1 MEKKPDF
8 GFNLEAVNLSFS
20 LPGIS
25 FAQVPDEPPEEEPA
39 EEGSS
44 PIRVSHRWGHRHL
57 TRKASSEAALSAQLD
72 WHFREGDC
80 YHCFSFGDVD
90 SLTYF
95 KHVLRQQRVHYL
107 ALSTWCMA
115 GEDVEDL
122 REWHRRGMLGW
133 VDFFVG
139 EIFPGSYPLV
149 YDAALDFARE
159 CGGRLA
165 VFRNHSKVMAI
176 VGDRF
181 DCLIESS
188 ANVNTNPRSENT
200 VITVD
205 RQLVRDYIDLF
216 NGIRSF
222 DHATDGVPPYI
233 YPGGDEHGA
242 QRVECADHSELPA
255 SGHLQA
261 VV

>member
-90 SLTYF
+90 SLTIS
-95 KHVLRQQRVHYL
+95 
-107 ALSTWCMA
+107 ST
-115 GEDVEDL
+115 
-122 REWHRRGMLGW
+122 
-133 VDFFVG
+133 
-139 EIFPGSYPLV
+139 Y
-149 YDAALDFARE
+149 
-159 CGGRLA
+159 CG
-165 VFRNHSKVMAI
+165 
-176 VGDRF
+176 
-181 DCLIESS
+181 SS
-188 ANVNTNPRSENT
+188 ACTIWPCPPGAWPGRMWKIFGNGTGAACWAGWTFSSVRSSLGAIPWYMTPRWTSRGNAAGAW
-200 VITVD
+200 
-205 RQLVRDYIDLF
+205 RCS
-216 NGIRSF
+216 GIIQKSWPSW
-222 DHATDGVPPYI
+222 AT
-233 YPGGDEHGA
+233 
-242 QRVECADHSELPA
+242 A
-255 SGHLQA
+255 SI
-261 VV
+261 V

>member
-1 MEKKPDF
+1 MSKP
-8 GFNLEAVNLSFS
+8 AAASFS
-20 LPGIS
+20 FPDIASS
-25 FAQVPDEPPEEEPA
+25 FAFLRPTPPPQPPTPPEVDDAPPTQPVHVA
-39 EEGSS
+39 
-44 PIRVSHRWGHRHL
+44 HRYGHRHL
-57 TRKASSEAALSAQLD
+57 ARKAASEDALSRQLD
-72 WHFREGDC
+72 WYFAEGDC

-115 GEDVEDL
+115 GEDVDDL
-122 REWHRRGMLGW
+122 REWHRRGMLGR
-133 VDFFVG
+133 VDFYVG

-149 YDAALDFARE
+149 YDAALAFARE
-159 CGGRLA
+159 CGGRLT
-165 VFRNHSKVMAI
+165 VFRNHAKVMAV
-176 VGDRF
+176 VGERF

-205 RQLVRDYIDLF
+205 RQLVAEYIGLL

-222 DHATDGVPPYI
+222 DDATRDTPPYI
-233 YPGGDEHGA
+233 IPD
-242 QRVECADHSELPA
+242 RR
-255 SGHLQA
+255 
-261 VV
+261 

>member
-1 MEKKPDF
+1 MEKKAGT
-8 GFNLEAVNLSFS
+8 GFSRDPSRLAFN

-25 FAQVPDEPPEEEPA
+25 FAQVEEKPPAGETEEEDKP
-39 EEGSS
+39 S
-44 PIRVSHRWGHRHL
+44 IRVTHRYGHRHL
-57 TRKASSEAALSAQLD
+57 SRKVASEAALSAQLD

-90 SLTYF
+90 SLTFF

-115 GEDVEDL
+115 GEDVDDL
-122 REWHRRGMLGW
+122 REWHRRGMLGR
-133 VDFFVG
+133 VDFYVG
-139 EIFPGSYPLV
+139 EIFPGSYPEV
-149 YDAALDFARE
+149 YDAVLEFLPE
-159 CGGRLA
+159 CGGRLV
-165 VFRNHSKVMAI
+165 VFRNHSKIMMV
-176 VGDRF
+176 VGERF

-205 RQLVRDYIDLF
+205 RNLVRDYIDLF

-222 DHATDGVPPYI
+222 DHSTDGVPLYEIPTR
-233 YPGGDEHGA
+233 G
-242 QRVECADHSELPA
+242 
-255 SGHLQA
+255 
-261 VV
+261 